1 MKYLVANTSELRIMH
16 NNASSVAEITI
27 QLGLKKPTV
36 TLHDKAYIS
45 GVYDKT
51 NGKKNPGMNY
61 CEVNEKKPIIL
72 DDWVSISSS
81 TKNQMTLHLKT
92 KLKQL

>member
-1 MKYLVANTSELRIMH
+1 MKHLVANTSEFRITH
-16 NNASSVAEITI
+16 NNASDMAEITI

-36 TLHDKAYIS
+36 TLHNKAYVS

-51 NGKKNPGMNY
+51 SGKKNPGMNY
-61 CEVNEKKPIIL
+61 CEVNEKTPTIT

-81 TKNQMTLHLKT
+81 TKNQLTLNLKT